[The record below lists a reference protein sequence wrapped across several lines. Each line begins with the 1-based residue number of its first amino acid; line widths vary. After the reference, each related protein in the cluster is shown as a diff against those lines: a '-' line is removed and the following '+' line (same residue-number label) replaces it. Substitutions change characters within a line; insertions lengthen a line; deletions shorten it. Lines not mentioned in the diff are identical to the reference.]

1 MEHMPW
7 VFQVHIGGIVPAP
20 QIPSLSD
27 EAGFAAHVTRRGSNI
42 DLAPIHLPRVS
53 VRISGDAPDAQYRD
67 AAQASPVPTIKR
79 KTLQSSSET
88 SRRR

>member
-1 MEHMPW
+1 MPW

-27 EAGFAAHVTRRGSNI
+27 EAGFAVHVTRRGSNI

-53 VRISGDAPDAQYRD
+53 VNVSGVAPDAHYRD
-67 AAQASPVPTIKR
+67 GEAACAGLAGAHDQEEDVVV
-79 KTLQSSSET
+79 LL
-88 SRRR
+88 

>member
-1 MEHMPW
+1 MPW

-42 DLAPIHLPRVS
+42 DLAPVHLPRVS
-53 VRISGDAPDAQYRD
+53 VSISGDTPDARYKDGAAACAGLAGAHDQEED
-67 AAQASPVPTIKR
+67 AAVLLR
-79 KTLQSSSET
+79 D
-88 SRRR
+88 